1 MRQALILVC
10 PKLSRI
16 DADLCLHSMVA
27 QLLNV
32 IRAQELFK
40 ELDKKEMPLPDL
52 KKSIEHVVRFSVGGV
67 RQYLDCEGR

>member
-1 MRQALILVC
+1 
-10 PKLSRI
+10 
-16 DADLCLHSMVA
+16 VA

-40 ELDKKEMPLPDL
+40 ELDKQEMPLLDL

-67 RQYLDCEGR
+67 RQYLGCEGR